1 MDGFAE
7 IAVPTLSPIHLP
19 GYNFQGTALIVA
31 AIYFYSGLQ
40 KINPHFVSRVFP
52 HFTDTMGKAGV
63 ALHVLGW
70 VAPFVEIGIG
80 IGLLTRRFRD
90 VAVLGGAAMHC
101 FILMAI
107 GPFGHKWNSVV
118 WPWNL
123 AMIAF
128 LFVLFWKTEFSFQDL
143 TWRNRCRFHKV
154 ILLLFGILPF
164 FSFFGRWDSYLSA
177 SLYSGNLTAANIF
190 VNDAV
195 KDELP
200 DYIRGYVMHLG
211 RNNVLKI
218 ADWSYGELNVPP
230 YPEMRVYRG
239 IAANICSLTNNSPD
253 VALYVQDK
261 DTWLGKGI
269 QTRYTCLG
277 TLVVH
282 GW

>member
-1 MDGFAE
+1 
-7 IAVPTLSPIHLP
+7 
-19 GYNFQGTALIVA
+19 
-31 AIYFYSGLQ
+31 
-40 KINPHFVSRVFP
+40 
-52 HFTDTMGKAGV
+52 MGKAGV